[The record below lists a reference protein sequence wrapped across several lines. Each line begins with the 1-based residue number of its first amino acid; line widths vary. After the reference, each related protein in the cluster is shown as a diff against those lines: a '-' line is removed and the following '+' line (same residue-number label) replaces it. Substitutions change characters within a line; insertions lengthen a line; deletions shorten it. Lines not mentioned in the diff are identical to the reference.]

1 MPPPINASIADVVYR
16 RGGQGPTEAA
26 LELPAS
32 VQEVHVRVHV
42 GLAGAAPDRPRV
54 SKVNCL
60 HRKPSSGEGT

>member
-1 MPPPINASIADVVYR
+1 MPPTINASIADVVHR
-16 RGGQGPTEAA
+16 RGSQGPTEAA

-42 GLAGAAPDRPRV
+42 RFAGAAPHRPRV

-60 HRKPSSGEGT
+60 YPKPSSGT